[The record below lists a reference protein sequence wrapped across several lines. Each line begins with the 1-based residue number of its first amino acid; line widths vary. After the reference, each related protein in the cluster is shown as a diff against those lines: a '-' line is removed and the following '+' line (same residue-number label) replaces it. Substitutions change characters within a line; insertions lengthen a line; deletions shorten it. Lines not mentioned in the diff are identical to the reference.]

1 MATSWIINLKFVSL
15 IMSSLEDLVY
25 EAYNLS
31 LKEKLFKKVTKLRK
45 KLDSKSQHYHLSD
58 LYEKAWQK
66 VLRKSKKK
74 IND

>member
-1 MATSWIINLKFVSL
+1 M
-15 IMSSLEDLVY
+15 SLEDLVY
-25 EAYNLS
+25 EAYNLG

-74 IND
+74 NK